1 MGKIFFSIIIPV
13 FNSEKFIKECV
24 QSVLSQNFNNLEIIL
39 INDYS
44 TDRSGKICKELKLK
58 NLNKLKLI
66 QNKKNLGVGASRNIG
81 LNLANGKY
89 IIFLDSDDYLIQN
102 SLDYLYKRI
111 KLKDYPE
118 VIFNHIIQNKEPKT
132 NLNILKYFGEKKLF
146 KNQFLNKTIKKN
158 IILNECWRI
167 VVSKNLIIRNKI
179 NFENIKIAEDV
190 SFVFKILTH
199 MKNIIINKNKFLF
212 HRSRLDSLKY
222 TKGADAALAYYIVY
236 NEIQNYKKK
245 NKNQKEIFDYLD
257 ILEENIKLNMKIYF
271 SILNK
276 NQIPQLIA
284 KMRKVLPNKKNSK
297 LKYKKFVLSII
308 KQTEKKIINSIY
320 QLNKY
325 RKKINIYCA
334 GIMSETLI
342 KILIKNGF
350 KVKNIIDDD
359 PIWAGKKIMNVNV
372 KKISVFNNSHTKN
385 DLIIICNHSKKVISN
400 IKAKLKKFKI
410 NNKQILSFIF

>member
-44 TDRSGKICKELKLK
+44 TDRSGKICKELKLN

-236 NEIQNYKKK
+236 NDKG
-245 NKNQKEIFDYLD
+245 
-257 ILEENIKLNMKIYF
+257 M
-271 SILNK
+271 
-276 NQIPQLIA
+276 A
-284 KMRKVLPNKKNSK
+284 
-297 LKYKKFVLSII
+297 
-308 KQTEKKIINSIY
+308 T
-320 QLNKY
+320 
-325 RKKINIYCA
+325 
-334 GIMSETLI
+334 
-342 KILIKNGF
+342 
-350 KVKNIIDDD
+350 
-359 PIWAGKKIMNVNV
+359 
-372 KKISVFNNSHTKN
+372 
-385 DLIIICNHSKKVISN
+385 
-400 IKAKLKKFKI
+400 
-410 NNKQILSFIF
+410 

>member
-44 TDRSGKICKELKLK
+44 TDRSGKICKELKLN

-146 KNQFLNKTIKKN
+146 KNQFLNKTIKK
-158 IILNECWRI
+158 
-167 VVSKNLIIRNKI
+167 
-179 NFENIKIAEDV
+179 
-190 SFVFKILTH
+190 
-199 MKNIIINKNKFLF
+199 
-212 HRSRLDSLKY
+212 KY
-222 TKGADAALAYYIVY
+222 
-236 NEIQNYKKK
+236 
-245 NKNQKEIFDYLD
+245 
-257 ILEENIKLNMKIYF
+257 
-271 SILNK
+271 
-276 NQIPQLIA
+276 
-284 KMRKVLPNKKNSK
+284 NSK
-297 LKYKKFVLSII
+297 
-308 KQTEKKIINSIY
+308 
-320 QLNKY
+320 
-325 RKKINIYCA
+325 
-334 GIMSETLI
+334 
-342 KILIKNGF
+342 
-350 KVKNIIDDD
+350 
-359 PIWAGKKIMNVNV
+359 
-372 KKISVFNNSHTKN
+372 
-385 DLIIICNHSKKVISN
+385 
-400 IKAKLKKFKI
+400 
-410 NNKQILSFIF
+410 

>member
-44 TDRSGKICKELKLK
+44 TDRSGKICKELKLN

-190 SFVFKILTH
+190 SFVFKILTN

-245 NKNQKEIFDYLD
+245 IKNQKEIFDYLD
-257 ILEENIKLNMKIYF
+257 ILEENIKSNMKIYF

-276 NQIPQLIA
+276 NQISQLIG
-284 KMRKVLPNKKNSK
+284 KMRKFLPNKKNSK
-297 LKYKKFVLSII
+297 LKYEKFVLSII
-308 KQTEKKIINSIY
+308 KQTEKKIITSVY

-334 GIMSETLI
+334 GIMSETLV

-359 PIWAGKKIMNVNV
+359 PIWAGKKIMNVHV

-410 NNKQILSFIF
+410 NNKQILNFIF

>member
-44 TDRSGKICKELKLK
+44 TDRSGKICKELKLN

-190 SFVFKILTH
+190 SFVFKILTN

-245 NKNQKEIFDYLD
+245 IKNQKEIFDYLD
-257 ILEENIKLNMKIYF
+257 ILEENIKSNMKIYF

-276 NQIPQLIA
+276 NQISQLIG
-284 KMRKVLPNKKNSK
+284 KMRKFLPNKKNSK
-297 LKYKKFVLSII
+297 LKYEKFVLSII
-308 KQTEKKIINSIY
+308 KQTEKKIITSVY

-334 GIMSETLI
+334 GIMSETLV
-342 KILIKNGF
+342 KILIKNGY

-359 PIWAGKKIMNVNV
+359 PIWAGKKIMNVHV

-410 NNKQILSFIF
+410 NNKQILNFIF